1 MTDHR
6 SFLPQVQQI
15 VCGLLAH
22 ELFGEKLIL
31 KDDIEWQKVYEE
43 CKKQAVIIPAF
54 LSHQQLPLDE
64 EMRQCIQNAV
74 NNCVYQCIQN
84 ETWHGYLDCL
94 MKENNIPYVVLKG
107 AASAYYYPKPE
118 LRQSGDVDFL
128 IHKED
133 IDRASAVLEKEGFQP
148 WEEDHICHIVFRKG
162 QIHYEMH
169 FEPAGV
175 PNGKAGEVIRK
186 YLQDIQITAEEIQN
200 ETFSCQIPDLF
211 HHGLIL
217 LLHMQHHLLSEG
229 IGLRHLCD
237 WAVFF
242 ASCSET
248 EFKNIFQERLE
259 RGGLWQFAKIISLTA
274 HMAVG
279 APYRSWMG
287 EDYALAAG
295 LLMDILSGGNFGSKD
310 HQRMYEGI
318 FISNRGKDG
327 VRHSRIVQFIF
338 TLNQVVYTH
347 WPKAKRWKILLPPGW
362 LFFGIRQI
370 IRMATGKR
378 RKIDFMESYQNSSK
392 RKELYQQLRLFEV
405 KGKK

>member
-1 MTDHR
+1 MIEHR
-6 SFLPQVQQI
+6 SFLQPVQQTI
-15 VCGLLAH
+15 CGLLAY

-31 KDDIEWQKVYEE
+31 KDDTDWQEVYEE

-54 LSHQQLPLDE
+54 LSCQQLPLNE
-64 EMRQCIQNAV
+64 EMRQCIEDAAND
-74 NNCVYQCIQN
+74 CVFQCIRN

-94 MKENNIPYVVLKG
+94 MRENNIPYVVLKG
-107 AASAYYYPKPE
+107 AASAYYYPKAE
-118 LRQSGDVDFL
+118 IRQSGDVDFL
-128 IHKED
+128 VHKED
-133 IDRASAVLEKEGFQP
+133 IERASAVLKQEGFQP
-148 WEEDHICHIVFRKG
+148 WEEDHICHIVFQKD
-162 QIHYEMH
+162 QLHFEMH

-175 PNGKAGEVIRK
+175 PNGKAGKIIRE
-186 YLQDIQITAEEIQN
+186 YLRDIQATSIEIRN
-200 ETFSCQIPDLF
+200 KTFSCRIPAFF

-242 ASCSET
+242 ASCSED
-248 EFKNIFQERLE
+248 EFKNIFQERLT
-259 RGGLWQFAKIISLTA
+259 RAGIWQFAKSISLTA
-274 HMAVG
+274 HIAVG

-287 EDYALAAG
+287 DDYDLAMN
-295 LLMDILSGGNFGSKD
+295 LLNDILSGGNFGSKD
-310 HQRMYEGI
+310 EQRMYEGM

-327 VRHSRIVQFIF
+327 VRHPRALQFIY

-347 WPKAKRWKILLPPGW
+347 WPMAKRWKLFLPLGW

-370 IRMATGKR
+370 IRMLTGKR
-378 RKIDFMESYQNSSK
+378 KKVNFIESYHNSSR

-405 KGKK
+405 KGEK